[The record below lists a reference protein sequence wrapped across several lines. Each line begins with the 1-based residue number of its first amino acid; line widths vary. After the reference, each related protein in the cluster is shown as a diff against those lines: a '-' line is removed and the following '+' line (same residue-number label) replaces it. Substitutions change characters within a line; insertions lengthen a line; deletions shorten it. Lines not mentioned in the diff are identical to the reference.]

1 MKLLMTCVSSLLFL
15 LSVNLQ
21 AQGLYQK
28 GSITFK
34 NGKSADVYVQI
45 DYKYPQRFQ
54 NSITYITPST
64 YAKYLKKGKI
74 KGKKKIKLK
83 PREIDGF
90 HLDNGQ
96 VFKTVSYADITGKAI
111 KMMPKKLC
119 LEQLASGEIDL
130 YRLYSRTTG
139 KISYELAEYVRRGG
153 QDLIDYIQDNFQL
166 LVQKESKNPRNIM
179 HINLLNFI
187 GDKHDIRD
195 NYDENHYGLRNQFT
209 ERQKEGK
216 LVNKK
221 FAASFV
227 KMVDDYNQHSLTGL

>member
-1 MKLLMTCVSSLLFL
+1 MKLIISLFSSLLFL
-15 LSVNLQ
+15 ICINLQ
-21 AQGLYQK
+21 AQGLYEK
-28 GSITFK
+28 GSVTFK
-34 NGKSADVYVQI
+34 NGKSTEAYVQM

-74 KGKKKIKLK
+74 KGSKKIKLK
-83 PREIDGF
+83 PKEIEGF

-96 VFKTVSYADITGKAI
+96 IFKTVSYADITGKAI

-130 YRLYSRTTG
+130 YKLYTRTTG
-139 KISYELAEYVRRGG
+139 TISYELADYVREGG
-153 QDLIDYIQDNFQL
+153 QELIDYIQDNFQL
-166 LVQKESKNPRNIM
+166 LIQKDSKNPRNIM

-187 GDKHDIRD
+187 GDKHDIKD
-195 NYDENHYGLRNQFT
+195 NYDNNYYGLRNQFT
-209 ERQKEGK
+209 ESQKEGK

-227 KMVDDYNQHSLTGL
+227 KMIDDYNQHTLTGL

>member
-1 MKLLMTCVSSLLFL
+1 MKLLISICYSLLFL
-15 LSVNLQ
+15 MCINLQ

-28 GSITFK
+28 GTITFK
-34 NGKSADVYVQI
+34 NGKSAEAYVQI
-45 DYKYPQRFQ
+45 DYRYPQRFQ

-64 YAKYLKKGKI
+64 YAKFLKKGKI

-83 PREIDGF
+83 PKEIEGF

-96 VFKTVSYADITGKAI
+96 IFKTVSYADITGKAI

-119 LEQLASGEIDL
+119 LEQLSSGEIDL

-139 KISYELAEYVRRGG
+139 KISYETADYVRKGG
-153 QDLIDYIQDNFQL
+153 QELIDYIQDNFQL
-166 LVQKESKNPRNIM
+166 LIQKESKNPRNIM

-195 NYDENHYGLRNQFT
+195 NYDTNYYGLRNQFT
-209 ERQKEGK
+209 ESQKEGK

-227 KMVDDYNQHSLTGL
+227 KMIDDYNQHTLTGL

>member
-1 MKLLMTCVSSLLFL
+1 MKLLITCLSSLLFL

-28 GSITFK
+28 GSVTFK
-34 NGKSADVYVQI
+34 NGKSVEAYVQI
-45 DYKYPQRFQ
+45 DYRYPQRFQ

-74 KGKKKIKLK
+74 KGKKKLKLK
-83 PREIDGF
+83 PKEIEGF

-130 YRLYSRTTG
+130 YRLYSRTAKFHTNWQNT
-139 KISYELAEYVRRGG
+139 SEEVVR
-153 QDLIDYIQDNFQL
+153 
-166 LVQKESKNPRNIM
+166 S
-179 HINLLNFI
+179 
-187 GDKHDIRD
+187 
-195 NYDENHYGLRNQFT
+195 
-209 ERQKEGK
+209 
-216 LVNKK
+216 
-221 FAASFV
+221 
-227 KMVDDYNQHSLTGL
+227 